1 MAGIDLVR
9 AVLLLLG
16 TCGATIAV
24 PADTPSTPNG
34 PGATN
39 SSAASPATAA
49 ATAPVCEPTK
59 CMILDVGVG
68 YNRGPST
75 NLKHCRRDDNCCA
88 PAERAACAP
97 GYRYSRGGPCDG
109 DGRCGDHAVCCT
121 RCLPGEACAE
131 KSEDFGRAV
140 RCGGRGARFH
150 WLPVTLVVAL
160 GASTTPP
167 SIKTGFPGES
177 ARARGRACRRC
188 RRRGLGARRGGGPR
202 GQGRSAVLAGLL
214 AGTRRFL

>member
-1 MAGIDLVR
+1 MR
-9 AVLLLLG
+9 AFLLLLG

-24 PADTPSTPNG
+24 PADTSSTPNG
-34 PGATN
+34 PGAAN
-39 SSAASPATAA
+39 APAASPVT
-49 ATAPVCEPTK
+49 VCEPTK

-97 GYRYSRGGPCDG
+97 GYRYSRGEPCDG

-140 RCGGRGARFH
+140 RCDGRGTRFH

-160 GASTTPP
+160 AAAGAAAAIAYAPCAP
-167 SIKTGFPGES
+167 
-177 ARARGRACRRC
+177 
-188 RRRGLGARRGGGPR
+188 
-202 GQGRSAVLAGLL
+202 V
-214 AGTRRFL
+214 

>member
-1 MAGIDLVR
+1 
-9 AVLLLLG
+9 
-16 TCGATIAV
+16 
-24 PADTPSTPNG
+24 
-34 PGATN
+34 
-39 SSAASPATAA
+39 
-49 ATAPVCEPTK
+49 
-59 CMILDVGVG
+59 MILDVGPG

-97 GYRYSRGGPCDG
+97 GYRYSRGEPCDG

-140 RCGGRGARFH
+140 RCGGRGTRFH

-160 GASTTPP
+160 HARRRERER
-167 SIKTGFPGES
+167 SIDVPGVQFLLH
-177 ARARGRACRRC
+177 AVQA
-188 RRRGLGARRGGGPR
+188 RRGLP
-202 GQGRSAVLAGLL
+202 AVLGQIRREPLLRALLPGGLRNVPAGGILCVYHAVLL
-214 AGTRRFL
+214 RPVYYP